1 MFISKKH
8 LSRRTLLRGAGSAI
22 ALPLLDSMIPTSTA
36 LAQTAAVPSSP
47 RLGCIYI
54 PHGAT
59 MDYWTPRKTGKDFE
73 FTPILK
79 PLEEYRSSL
88 NIISGLANAPVG
100 PEEGEDSGGA
110 QNHERAAAAFL
121 TAAHPVAGDSAYVGK
136 SFDQVVADALG
147 QETPMPSIELAIEPT
162 NNTCGDVNFTCSYRS
177 TISWKTP
184 SLGLPMENN
193 PQLVF
198 ERLFG
203 DGTTD
208 EERRERRRQ
217 SASLL
222 DSIREDVASLN
233 LKLPNADRARLS
245 DYLDEVREIER
256 RVALVD
262 AKLSAETLE
271 VPDAPRGIPRGFEN
285 HINLMFDLQV
295 LAYKSDI
302 TRISSLM
309 MAGEG
314 SNVRFP
320 RSGVNEGFHNASHHS
335 NEQKNKDQFAV
346 LNNYHINVLKGFF
359 DRLAETPDGDGSLLD
374 HSLIL
379 YGSSMSDANEHNF
392 DPLPILL
399 VGGANGL
406 VEGGRHLVYEAHTPL
421 ANLYMGLFEKLG
433 IPQDSFGNSNGTLDI

>member
-8 LSRRTLLRGAGSAI
+8 LSRRTLLRGAGTAV
-22 ALPLLDSMIPTSTA
+22 ALPLLESMIPASTA
-36 LAQTAAVPSSP
+36 LAQTAAVPKMP

-59 MDYWTPRKTGKDFE
+59 MAYWTPTKTGKDFE
-73 FTPILK
+73 YTPILK
-79 PLEEYRSSL
+79 PLAEYRRYM
-88 NIISGLANAPVG
+88 NIISGLANTPVG
-100 PEEGEDSGGA
+100 PEKGEDAGGA

-121 TAAHPVAGDSAYVGK
+121 TAAHPVAGDRAFVGK

-147 QETPMPSIELAIEPT
+147 QDTPLPSVELAIEPS
-162 NNTCGDVNFTCSYRS
+162 NNTCGDVNFTCSYRAS
-177 TISWKTP
+177 ISWKTP
-184 SLGLPMENN
+184 SLALPMENN
-193 PQLVF
+193 PQMVF

-208 EERRERRRQ
+208 EERKERRRQ

-233 LKLPNADRARLS
+233 LKLPNADRSRLD
-245 DYLDEVREIER
+245 DYLQEVREIER

-262 AKLSAETLE
+262 AKLSDNSLE
-271 VPDAPRGIPRGFEN
+271 VPDAPSGIPTEFES

-302 TRISSLM
+302 TRISTLM

-335 NEQKNKDQFAV
+335 NEEKNKDQFAV
-346 LNNYHINVLKGFF
+346 LNNYHITVLKNFF
-359 DRLAETPDGDGSLLD
+359 DKLAATPDGDGSLLD
-374 HSLIL
+374 HSLVL

-406 VEGGRHLVYEAHTPL
+406 IEGGRHLMYEPHTPL
-421 ANLYMGLFEKLG
+421 ANLYVGLLDKFG
-433 IPQDSFGNSNGTLDI
+433 IRQDSFGNSTGMLEV

>member
-8 LSRRTLLRGAGSAI
+8 LSRRTLLRGAGTAV
-22 ALPLLDSMIPTSTA
+22 ALPLLESMIPASTA
-36 LAQTAAVPSSP
+36 LAQTAAVPKMP

-59 MDYWTPRKTGKDFE
+59 MAYWTPTKTGKDFE
-73 FTPILK
+73 YTPILK
-79 PLEEYRSSL
+79 PLEEYRRYM
-88 NIISGLANAPVG
+88 NIISGLANTPVG
-100 PEEGEDSGGA
+100 PEKGEDAGGA

-121 TAAHPVAGDSAYVGK
+121 TAAHPVAGDRAFVGK

-147 QETPMPSIELAIEPT
+147 QDTPLPSVELAIEPS
-162 NNTCGDVNFTCSYRS
+162 NNTCGDVNFTCSYRAS
-177 TISWKTP
+177 ISWKTP
-184 SLGLPMENN
+184 SLALPMENN
-193 PQLVF
+193 PQMVF

-208 EERRERRRQ
+208 EERKERRRQ

-222 DSIREDVASLN
+222 DSIREDVVSLN
-233 LKLPNADRARLS
+233 LKLPNADRSRLD
-245 DYLDEVREIER
+245 DYLQEVREIER

-262 AKLSAETLE
+262 AKLSDNSLE
-271 VPDAPRGIPRGFEN
+271 VPDAPSGIPTEFES

-302 TRISSLM
+302 TRISTLM

-335 NEQKNKDQFAV
+335 NEEKNKDQFAV
-346 LNNYHINVLKGFF
+346 LNNYHITVLKNFF
-359 DRLAETPDGDGSLLD
+359 DKLAATPDGDGSLLD
-374 HSLIL
+374 HSLVL

-406 VEGGRHLVYEAHTPL
+406 IEGGRHLMYEPHTPL
-421 ANLYMGLFEKLG
+421 ANLYVGLLDKFG
-433 IPQDSFGNSNGTLDI
+433 IRQDSFGNSTGMLEV

>member
-8 LSRRTLLRGAGSAI
+8 LSRRTLLRGAGTAV
-22 ALPLLDSMIPTSTA
+22 ALPLLESMIPASTA
-36 LAQTAAVPSSP
+36 LAQTAAVPKMP

-59 MDYWTPRKTGKDFE
+59 MAYWTPTKTGKDFE
-73 FTPILK
+73 YTPILK
-79 PLEEYRSSL
+79 PLEEYRRYM
-88 NIISGLANAPVG
+88 NIISGLANTPVG
-100 PEEGEDSGGA
+100 PEKGEDAGGA

-121 TAAHPVAGDSAYVGK
+121 TAAHPVAGDRAFVGK

-147 QETPMPSIELAIEPT
+147 QDTPLPSVELAIEPS
-162 NNTCGDVNFTCSYRS
+162 NNTCGDVNFTCSYRAS
-177 TISWKTP
+177 ISWKTP
-184 SLGLPMENN
+184 SLALPMENN
-193 PQLVF
+193 PQMVF

-208 EERRERRRQ
+208 EERKERRRQ

-233 LKLPNADRARLS
+233 LKLPNADRSRLD
-245 DYLDEVREIER
+245 DYLQEVREIER

-262 AKLSAETLE
+262 AKLSDNSLE
-271 VPDAPRGIPRGFEN
+271 VPDAPSGIPTEFES

-302 TRISSLM
+302 TRISTLM

-335 NEQKNKDQFAV
+335 NEEKNKDQFAV
-346 LNNYHINVLKGFF
+346 LNNYHITVLKNFF
-359 DRLAETPDGDGSLLD
+359 DKLAATPDGDGSLLD
-374 HSLIL
+374 HSLVL

-406 VEGGRHLVYEAHTPL
+406 IEGGRHLMYETHTPL
-421 ANLYMGLFEKLG
+421 ANLYVGLLDKFG
-433 IPQDSFGNSNGTLDI
+433 IRQDSFGNSTGMLEV

>member
-8 LSRRTLLRGAGSAI
+8 LSRRTLLRGAGAAV
-22 ALPLLDSMIPTSTA
+22 ALPLLESMIPASTA
-36 LAQTAAVPSSP
+36 LAQTAAVPKMP

-59 MDYWTPRKTGKDFE
+59 MAYWTPTKTGKDFE
-73 FTPILK
+73 YTPILK
-79 PLEEYRSSL
+79 PLEEYRRYM
-88 NIISGLANAPVG
+88 NIISGLANTPVG
-100 PEEGEDSGGA
+100 PEKGEDAGGA

-121 TAAHPVAGDSAYVGK
+121 TAAHPVAGDRAFVGK

-147 QETPMPSIELAIEPT
+147 QDTPLPSVELAIEPS
-162 NNTCGDVNFTCSYRS
+162 NNTCGDVNFTCSYRAS
-177 TISWKTP
+177 ISWKTP
-184 SLGLPMENN
+184 SLALPMENN
-193 PQLVF
+193 PQMVF

-208 EERRERRRQ
+208 EERKERRRQ

-233 LKLPNADRARLS
+233 LKLPNADRSRLD
-245 DYLDEVREIER
+245 DYLQEVREIER

-262 AKLSAETLE
+262 AKLSDNSLE
-271 VPDAPRGIPRGFEN
+271 VPDAPSGIPTEFES

-302 TRISSLM
+302 TRISTLM

-335 NEQKNKDQFAV
+335 NEEKNKDQFAV
-346 LNNYHINVLKGFF
+346 LNNYHITVLKNFF
-359 DRLAETPDGDGSLLD
+359 DKLAATPDGDGSLLD
-374 HSLIL
+374 HSLVL

-406 VEGGRHLVYEAHTPL
+406 IEGGRHLMYEPHTPL
-421 ANLYMGLFEKLG
+421 ANLYVGLLDKFG
-433 IPQDSFGNSNGTLDI
+433 IRQDSFGNSTGMLEV

>member
-8 LSRRTLLRGAGSAI
+8 LSRRTLLRGAGTAV
-22 ALPLLDSMIPTSTA
+22 ALPLLESMIPASTA
-36 LAQTAAVPSSP
+36 LAQTAAVPKMP

-59 MDYWTPRKTGKDFE
+59 MAYWTPTKTGKDFE
-73 FTPILK
+73 YTPILK
-79 PLEEYRSSL
+79 PLEEYRRYM
-88 NIISGLANAPVG
+88 NIISGLANTPVG
-100 PEEGEDSGGA
+100 PEKGEDAGGA

-121 TAAHPVAGDSAYVGK
+121 TAAHPVAGDRAFVGK

-147 QETPMPSIELAIEPT
+147 QDTPLPSVELAIEPS
-162 NNTCGDVNFTCSYRS
+162 NNTCGDVNFTCSYRAS
-177 TISWKTP
+177 ISWKTP
-184 SLGLPMENN
+184 SLALPMENN
-193 PQLVF
+193 PQMVF

-208 EERRERRRQ
+208 EERKERRRQ

-233 LKLPNADRARLS
+233 LKLPNADRSRLD
-245 DYLDEVREIER
+245 DYLQEVREIER

-262 AKLSAETLE
+262 AKLSDNSLE
-271 VPDAPRGIPRGFEN
+271 VPDAPSGIPTEFES

-302 TRISSLM
+302 TRISTLM

-335 NEQKNKDQFAV
+335 NEEKNKDQFAV
-346 LNNYHINVLKGFF
+346 LNNYHITVLKNFF
-359 DRLAETPDGDGSLLD
+359 DKLAATPDGDGSLLD
-374 HSLIL
+374 HSLVL

-399 VGGANGL
+399 IGGANGL
-406 VEGGRHLVYEAHTPL
+406 IEGGRHLMYEPHTPL
-421 ANLYMGLFEKLG
+421 ANLYVGLLDKFG
-433 IPQDSFGNSNGTLDI
+433 IRQDSFGNSTGMLEV

>member
-8 LSRRTLLRGAGSAI
+8 LSRRTLLRGAGTAV
-22 ALPLLDSMIPTSTA
+22 ALPLLESMIPASTA
-36 LAQTAAVPSSP
+36 LAQTAAVPKMP

-59 MDYWTPRKTGKDFE
+59 MAYWTPTKTGKDFE
-73 FTPILK
+73 YTPILK
-79 PLEEYRSSL
+79 PLEEYRRYM
-88 NIISGLANAPVG
+88 NIISGLANTPVG
-100 PEEGEDSGGA
+100 PEKGEDAGGA

-121 TAAHPVAGDSAYVGK
+121 TAAHPVAGDRAFVGK

-147 QETPMPSIELAIEPT
+147 QDTPLPSVELAIEPS
-162 NNTCGDVNFTCSYRS
+162 NNTCGDVNFTCSYRAS
-177 TISWKTP
+177 ISWKTP
-184 SLGLPMENN
+184 SLALPMENN
-193 PQLVF
+193 PQMVF

-208 EERRERRRQ
+208 EERKERRRQ

-233 LKLPNADRARLS
+233 LKLPNADRSRLD
-245 DYLDEVREIER
+245 DYLQEVREIER

-262 AKLSAETLE
+262 AKLSDNSLE
-271 VPDAPRGIPRGFEN
+271 VPDAPSGIPTEFES
-285 HINLMFDLQV
+285 HINLIFDLQV

-302 TRISSLM
+302 TRISTLM

-335 NEQKNKDQFAV
+335 NEEKNKDQFAV
-346 LNNYHINVLKGFF
+346 LNNYHITVLKNFF
-359 DRLAETPDGDGSLLD
+359 DKLAATPDGDGSLLD
-374 HSLIL
+374 HSLVL

-406 VEGGRHLVYEAHTPL
+406 IEGGRHLMYEPHTPL
-421 ANLYMGLFEKLG
+421 ANLYVGLLDKFG
-433 IPQDSFGNSNGTLDI
+433 IRQDSFGNSTGMLEV

>member
-8 LSRRTLLRGAGSAI
+8 LSRRTLLRGAGTAV
-22 ALPLLDSMIPTSTA
+22 ALPLLESMIPASTA
-36 LAQTAAVPSSP
+36 LAQTAAVPKMP

-59 MDYWTPRKTGKDFE
+59 MAYWTPTKTGKDFE
-73 FTPILK
+73 YTPILK
-79 PLEEYRSSL
+79 PLEEYRRYM
-88 NIISGLANAPVG
+88 NIISGLANTPVG
-100 PEEGEDSGGA
+100 PEKGEDAGGA

-121 TAAHPVAGDSAYVGK
+121 TAAHPVAGDRAFVGK

-147 QETPMPSIELAIEPT
+147 QDTPLPSVELAIEPS
-162 NNTCGDVNFTCSYRS
+162 NNTCGDVNFTCSYRAS
-177 TISWKTP
+177 ISWKTP
-184 SLGLPMENN
+184 SLALPMENN
-193 PQLVF
+193 PQMVF

-208 EERRERRRQ
+208 EERKERRRQ

-233 LKLPNADRARLS
+233 LKLPNADRSRLD
-245 DYLDEVREIER
+245 DYLQEVREIER

-262 AKLSAETLE
+262 AKLSDNSLE
-271 VPDAPRGIPRGFEN
+271 VPDAPSGIPTEFES

-302 TRISSLM
+302 TRISTLM

-335 NEQKNKDQFAV
+335 NEEKNKDQFAV
-346 LNNYHINVLKGFF
+346 LNNYHITVLKNFF
-359 DRLAETPDGDGSLLD
+359 DKLAATPDGDGSLLD
-374 HSLIL
+374 HSLVL

-406 VEGGRHLVYEAHTPL
+406 IEGGRHLMYEPHTPL
-421 ANLYMGLFEKLG
+421 ANLYVSLLDKFG
-433 IPQDSFGNSNGTLDI
+433 IRQDSFGNSTGMLEV